1 MLPKTNIVFVL
12 LLALLALVV
21 PKVGIEGDV
30 DVPAKPVVVAGVAPK
45 GDLLSP
51 NILLLLAAV
60 PNVRF
65 VGFCVPKVLVV
76 EAMPKVPLAGVV
88 FVPNR
93 GIDVVLSVEPN
104 IVVVLPKA
112 DVVCD
117 VPAFGVPNPSVVLF
131 MLSKPEVIVPVET
144 FPVMLNVD
152 VVGTTCVVELN
163 NGDVV
168 LPNMPLAVPK
178 DGESFVC
185 PKIGVPLPNIEDV
198 VVVGVKLALA
208 LANKLEL
215 IVLFDEDAVLV
226 VVTKIEGTVVVG
238 LLNMLVVPGTVD
250 AVPKND
256 WLLLVEPKI
265 FVLVVVFVVVA
276 KMDVVDTPNCG
287 TVIVGVLNCGVIV
300 VVDTPNARTALFFI
314 PLKLLILL
322 AVVTGRTAV
331 VDVVFE
337 VLEVPKTNRGLL
349 VDEVD
354 VEVVVDVLSEN
365 AGALDNPVDVDVV
378 NDVVFVIFVNGLFAV
393 VVTKI
398 LDVKL
403 KDLVVTWG
411 NDVVWLK
418 EFPKAFTFD

>member
-12 LLALLALVV
+12 LFALLTLLV
-21 PKVGIEGDV
+21 PKAGIEDDV
-30 DVPAKPVVVAGVAPK
+30 DVPAKPVVVAGVAPN

-60 PNVRF
+60 PNERF

-76 EAMPKVPLAGVV
+76 EEVPKVPLAGVV
-88 FVPNR
+88 FVPNM
-93 GIDVVLSVEPN
+93 GTDVVLSVEPN
-104 IVVVLPKA
+104 ILVVLPKA

-117 VPAFGVPNPSVVLF
+117 VPTFGVPNAIVVLF
-131 MLSKPEVIVPVET
+131 VLSKPEVIVPVDT

-152 VVGTTCVVELN
+152 VVVPTCVVELN
-163 NGDVV
+163 NDGVV
-168 LPNMPLAVPK
+168 LPNMPLVVPK

-198 VVVGVKLALA
+198 VVVGAKLVLA

-215 IVLFDEDAVLV
+215 IVLFDEGAVLV
-226 VVTKIEGTVVVG
+226 VVTKIEGTLVVG
-238 LLNMLVVPGTVD
+238 LLNMPVVPGTVE

-265 FVLVVVFVVVA
+265 FVLVVVFDVVA

-300 VVDTPNARTALFFI
+300 VVDAPNVRTALFFI
-314 PLKLLILL
+314 PPKLVILL

-331 VDVVFE
+331 VDVVFG

-349 VDEVD
+349 VGEVD
-354 VEVVVDVLSEN
+354 VEEVVDVLSEN
-365 AGALDNPVDVDVV
+365 ADALDNPVDVDVV
-378 NDVVFVIFVNGLFAV
+378 NDVVFVRFVNGLFAV
-393 VVTKI
+393 V
-398 LDVKL
+398 KL
-403 KDLVVTWG
+403 KDLVVTCG